1 MNPEEVLSQLE
12 TLLETEQE
20 ALINIDLEKVVAL
33 GARKAELLLELE
45 LVLDQGEEALPPDS
59 ATLARRVQQQARTN
73 RFLLRHLRS
82 CLTVV
87 DPTAAPTTTYGR
99 DGRAQEA
106 AGLGGMVRTRL

>member
-12 TLLETEQE
+12 TLLETEQH
-20 ALINIDLEKVVAL
+20 ALINIDLESVVAL

-45 LVLDQGEEALPPDS
+45 LVLEQGEEALPPS
-59 ATLARRVQQQARTN
+59 LAELAQGVQNQARTN
-73 RFLLRHLRS
+73 CFLLRHLRS

-87 DPTAAPTTTYGR
+87 DPTAVPATTYGR
-99 DGRAQEA
+99 DGRASET